1 MRNELRGLN
10 VPTYL
15 RRWQR
20 YLGQLEGEAPA
31 AEKLKELLTAATT
44 ENAQP
49 ARGAQGL
56 IGKQAPSSNL
66 LRRGQLAAA
75 LATHSGPTT
84 CSPQTRA
91 R

>member
-1 MRNELRGLN
+1 M
-10 VPTYL
+10 
-15 RRWQR
+15 
-20 YLGQLEGEAPA
+20 GQLEGETPA

-66 LRRGQLAAA
+66 QRRGQLAAA
-75 LATHSGPTT
+75 LATQARP
-84 CSPQTRA
+84 PAALKRERDEKRA
-91 R
+91 RLLRALELLDREDAVQT